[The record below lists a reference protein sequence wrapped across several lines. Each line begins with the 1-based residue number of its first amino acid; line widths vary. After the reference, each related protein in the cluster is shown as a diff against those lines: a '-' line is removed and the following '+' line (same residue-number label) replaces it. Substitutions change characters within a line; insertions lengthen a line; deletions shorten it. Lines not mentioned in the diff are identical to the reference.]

1 MKKRSRVIMKNEKTI
16 AVIPGSYDPIT
27 NGHLDIINRASL
39 MFNEVIVLLCVNSA
53 KRGFVDVSVRKSLCE
68 DAVANLSNVKV
79 DVCGGLFADYCQE
92 KGINVIVKGIR
103 NFTDYSYETELKQYN
118 DRIFAEKYATTPE
131 TVFLPSSQELSFC
144 SSTFV
149 REMLKYN
156 ENVEKYVPNSDLLL
170 KLINLP

>member
-1 MKKRSRVIMKNEKTI
+1 MRKNEKTI

-27 NGHLDIINRASL
+27 NGHLDIIERASL
-39 MFNEVIVLLCVNSA
+39 MFDEVIVLLCVNSA
-53 KRGFVDVSVRKSLCE
+53 KRGFVDVSVRKTLCE
-68 DAVANLSNVKV
+68 DAVTTLDNVRV
-79 DVCGGLFADYCQE
+79 DVCGGLFADYCHE
-92 KGINVIVKGIR
+92 NGVNIVVKGIR
-103 NFTDYSYETELKQYN
+103 NLTDYSYETELKQYN
-118 DRIFAEKYATTPE
+118 DHIFAEKYGHVPE

-156 ENVEKYVPNSDLLL
+156 ESVEKYVPNSDLLL